1 MRRFCITLPAALLFA
16 IAPAPA
22 AAQADSSCTYDACA
36 LRIESTFFGG
46 QYLARGLAAARVAP
60 IAPFSTAVTRAF
72 TGSDSAMVYAA
83 TFDTKYRWGTSMALA
98 GSVIGA
104 IPFVL
109 EGDDYSDVDLAF
121 TITGWGI
128 ALVGGWLVTSGFR
141 DLNRAVWWYNRQF
154 SDTPE

>member
-1 MRRFCITLPAALLFA
+1 MRLRLMHAATLLLL
-16 IAPAPA
+16 APLRL
-22 AAQADSSCTYDACA
+22 AAQTDPSCTYDACA

-46 QYLARGLAAARVAP
+46 QYLARGAAAARVAP

-98 GSVIGA
+98 GSLIGA

-109 EGDDYSDVDLAF
+109 EGDDFSDVDVAF

-128 ALVGGWLVTSGFR
+128 ALVGGWLVTSGWR

-154 SDTPE
+154 SDSTE